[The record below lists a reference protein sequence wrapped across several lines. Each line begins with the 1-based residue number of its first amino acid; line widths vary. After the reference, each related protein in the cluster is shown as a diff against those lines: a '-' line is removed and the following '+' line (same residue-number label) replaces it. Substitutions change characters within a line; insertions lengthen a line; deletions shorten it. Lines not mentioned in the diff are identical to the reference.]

1 MTITDTATQPPQSGN
16 KLPPARDGLAIASL
30 VCAFFVPILGIIF
43 GHVSNHNANKAGR
56 EKSGLAIAG
65 LILGY
70 IFTGLTALITVIAVA
85 MGASSVGGTATASP
99 ARPASSAPAQQAQ
112 PSARPAKLH
121 TLLRASGSGNYTT
134 AKFAVGGSGDYDVQW
149 TYKPS
154 ADFAS
159 QGLSA
164 NFSIQADNGNDIQFN
179 DPNQLGNGGSGVVHV
194 YGDAGTHYLTITS
207 EADWTITVTA
217 TSGQPAAPQATGAQP
232 TQPIQA
238 APGTSAK
245 AVVDQF
251 YQDLNAHNYQAAWQL
266 GGSNLNGGSGYST
279 WVAGYATTAS
289 IDASTV
295 QNSDGTVSVSIT
307 ATQTDG
313 SVKTYAGTYTVAN
326 GAIAAANITQ
336 TGGPN

>member
-134 AKFAVGGSGDYDVQW
+134 AKFAVGGSGDYDVHW
-149 TYKPS
+149 TYQPS

-159 QGLSA
+159 QGMSA
-164 NFSIQADNGNDIQFN
+164 NFSVQADNGNDMQFN
-179 DPNQLGNGGSGVVHV
+179 DPNQLGQGGSGVAHV
-194 YGDAGTHYLTITS
+194 YGDAGTHYLTIAS
-207 EADWTITVTA
+207 EADWTIKVTA
-217 TSGQPAAPQATGAQP
+217 MSGQPAAPQDSTAQP
-232 TQPIQA
+232 FQA
-238 APGTSAK
+238 APAASPK
-245 AVVDQF
+245 AIVDRF
-251 YQDLNAHNYQAAWQL
+251 YQDLNAHHYRAAWQL
-266 GGSNLNGGSGYST
+266 GGSNLSGGSGYRT
-279 WVAGYATTAS
+279 WMAGYATTAS
-289 IDASTV
+289 INASTV
-295 QNSDGTVSVSIT
+295 QTNHHTVSVNIT

-313 SVKTYAGTYTVAN
+313 SIKTYTGTYTVAH
-326 GAIAAANITQ
+326 GAIIAANITQ